1 MLTDQQIQALN
12 APLDGGVVS
21 QRQQANMTLSYVE
34 GHYCIRK
41 ANEIFGFG
49 NWKRRTIYNS
59 AVSIED
65 VTREKDGKAGWRV
78 AYVAEVEFAVRV
90 VAMDGWVPMTG
101 TGTGESTSYT
111 SPGQAHEGACK
122 EAETDAM
129 KRAMICWG
137 DQFGLALYDKEQAHV
152 EGAVA
157 AAPRSSGGNG
167 QGRQQAPQGG
177 GNGGDGPA
185 GTCPDC
191 GKPVYLRQRKDGSGS
206 FYSCSGYPNCK
217 KSWSV
222 GKAPWDQQA
231 RAAGPAPVD
240 PGDDDPFGGSEGGG
254 AGSSLLHVVTDKASF
269 TRFCLASGADTPE
282 KIVSLYKRASERAW
296 DAAISEEALRPEH
309 WQQLHDTAW
318 DILMEEKE
326 ASTA

>member
-1 MLTDQQIQALN
+1 MLNEQQIEMLN

-21 QRQQANMTLSYVE
+21 QRNQAGMTLSYVE
-34 GHYCIRK
+34 GHYCIRR
-41 ANEIFGFG
+41 ANTIFGFG

-65 VTREKDGKAGWRV
+65 VTNEKSGKSGWRV
-78 AYVAEVEFAVRV
+78 AYVAEVEFSVRV
-90 VAMDGWVPMTG
+90 GEEWVPMTG
-101 TGTGESTSYT
+101 TGFGESTSYI

-137 DQFGLALYDKEQAHV
+137 DQFGLALYSKAQEHV

-157 AAPRSSGGNG
+157 AAPRQSSGGNG

-177 GNGGDGPA
+177 GNGPA

-191 GKPVYLRQRKDGSGS
+191 GKPMYERQRKDGSGS
-206 FYSCSGYPNCK
+206 FYGCSNYPACK
-217 KSWSV
+217 KTFQI

-231 RAAGPAPVD
+231 RAQGPAPVE

-254 AGSSLLHVVTDKASF
+254 AGSSLLHVVTDKSSF
-269 TRFCLASGADTPE
+269 TRFCMSVGANTRE
-282 KIVSLYKRASERAW
+282 EILSLYKRASERAW
-296 DAAISEEALRPEH
+296 QATISEEALRPEH
-309 WQQLHDTAW
+309 WQQLHDTAM
-318 DILMEEKE
+318 DILLEEAE
-326 ASTA
+326 AKTA

>member
-59 AVSIED
+59 AISIED
-65 VTREKDGKAGWRV
+65 DVVKTNKDGSPVLRNGEPVTGWRV

-90 VAMDGWVPMTG
+90 GEEWVPMTG
-101 TGTGESTSYT
+101 TGFGESTSYI
-111 SPGQAHEGACK
+111 SPGQAHEGGAK

-137 DQFGLALYDKEQAHV
+137 DQFGLALYSKAQEHV

-177 GNGGDGPA
+177 GNGPA

-191 GKPVYLRQRKDGSGS
+191 GKPMYERQRKDGSGS
-206 FYSCSGYPNCK
+206 FYGCSNYPACNK
-217 KSWSV
+217 TFQI

-231 RAAGPAPVD
+231 RAAGPAR
-240 PGDDDPFGGSEGGG
+240 
-254 AGSSLLHVVTDKASF
+254 SSPAMTTL
-269 TRFCLASGADTPE
+269 SGA
-282 KIVSLYKRASERAW
+282 VRAAALARAS
-296 DAAISEEALRPEH
+296 
-309 WQQLHDTAW
+309 
-318 DILMEEKE
+318 
-326 ASTA
+326 STS